1 MKQYWAGVL
10 GDHNQKASTS
20 TIHRALTL
28 QSTGLVTSH
37 CYLHAFLKIITL
49 RLSLFYLIIILI
61 YHLNSKDSVSVYGV
75 IIAKGKILPNRTKAL
90 DYNN

>member
-28 QSTGLVTSH
+28 NGHWFGDIPLLPPCLFENYCFETKFIL
-37 CYLHAFLKIITL
+37 FNNNFD
-49 RLSLFYLIIILI
+49 LS
-61 YHLNSKDSVSVYGV
+61 S
-75 IIAKGKILPNRTKAL
+75 
-90 DYNN
+90 